1 MEKQKS
7 FQQTFLSGGG
17 DVGGGD
23 GREEGGGEEGGT
35 GGGGRGSD
43 GGAGGGFCSGEAVGA
58 GQAAI
63 NVSLLHLGPAPSC
76 KTFLFTCTK

>member
-7 FQQTFLSGGG
+7 FQQTFLSDGG
-17 DVGGGD
+17 DVGGG
-23 GREEGGGEEGGT
+23 REEGGCEEGGT
-35 GGGGRGSD
+35 GGGGRGR
-43 GGAGGGFCSGEAVGA
+43 GGGGFCSGEAVGA

-76 KTFLFTCTK
+76 KTFLFTCAK

>member
-17 DVGGGD
+17 DVGGDD

-35 GGGGRGSD
+35 GGGGRGR
-43 GGAGGGFCSGEAVGA
+43 GGGGGFCSGEAVGA

-63 NVSLLHLGPAPSC
+63 NVSLLQPGPAPSC

>member
-17 DVGGGD
+17 DVGGG
-23 GREEGGGEEGGT
+23 REEGGCEEGGT
-35 GGGGRGSD
+35 GGGGRGR
-43 GGAGGGFCSGEAVGA
+43 GGGGFCSGEAVGA

-63 NVSLLHLGPAPSC
+63 NVSLLHPGPAPSC
-76 KTFLFTCTK
+76 KTFLFTCAK

>member
-1 MEKQKS
+1 MEKHKS

-17 DVGGGD
+17 DGGGG
-23 GREEGGGEEGGT
+23 GRDEGGGEEGGT

-43 GGAGGGFCSGEAVGA
+43 GGGFCSREAVGA